1 VARADAEAGTVPMGL
16 WRASGGTWLA
26 LVHSPAGVWLWSSEG
41 ATSSGRLSR
50 RIPLVGAEGVAPLA
64 TPGPVVAAACSLDAS
79 DRVHLAWQAGET
91 LYYARCALE
100 DLPKGTGWRGPMGEP
115 APVVVARG
123 VTPRACA
130 LAAGARPAI
139 AGERGGGVVA
149 YRFDGEWRETFAS
162 IEGRAP
168 VMLRGNRRELH
179 LAFASPEGIR
189 YHSSPDGERWLPRE
203 TPLRGSVGSRPS
215 LALLQGRPVV
225 AGVVNGRAA
234 IATRGEEWSSHSLW
248 DVEEGGHP
256 HLGTDRQGGV
266 WCAWTDGGRIHAA
279 RWLGEALSPEFAL
292 GAGTAVLLVEQAPP
306 DLAADLGLLVAG
318 AGQPI
323 ILRLP
328 TPGLALLENTPT
340 RFLDL
345 LDLVEMRGVVRDVP
359 ALASAGSIPAPAP
372 GALIPGGLVASGKGD
387 RNLRAWFTLQ
397 AEGGRIGY
405 VAEWSRGRWGTP
417 LELTLAAPRP
427 WLKPPA
433 GHLSVVRD
441 DEEPNAARRYK
452 MAAESAGSAPALLTS
467 PDGIAWAYYSELPL
481 ARPLSLVRDT
491 FARAEERWRLFGL
504 HGEQGSLLHY
514 SSPDREHWYR
524 QPDVGLATADA
535 TFWTEEGMLLGL
547 VNGGRLLLAKRRGCP
562 IIQVAEFPMPP
573 GTGRVFA
580 PPFYWN
586 GKRSLFLAEPDV
598 WSRFLAPEGRW
609 VGLAAAAPDRPGVCV
624 TVPIAHVRRD
634 RHLRVDVKTR
644 DSRAGVRVEVLDA
657 SGEPVPGYTARIRR
671 ADGWRVV
678 SWGRGRALWRLE
690 GSSFRLRF
698 TVEPGAYLYGF
709 RFVE

>member
-1 VARADAEAGTVPMGL
+1 VARADAEAGAVPMGL

-26 LVHSPAGVWLWSSEG
+26 LVHSPAGVWLWASGG
-41 ATSSGRLSR
+41 ASPSDRLSR
-50 RIPLVGAEGVAPLA
+50 RIPLVGAEGAAPLA
-64 TPGPVVAAACSLDAS
+64 TPGPVMAAACSLDAS
-79 DRVHLAWQAGET
+79 DRVHLAWQADET

-115 APVVVARG
+115 APAIVARG

-139 AGERGGGVVA
+139 AGERGGGVVV

-162 IEGRAP
+162 NEGRAP
-168 VMLRGNRRELH
+168 VMRRGSRRELH
-179 LAFASPEGIR
+179 LAFAGPDGIR
-189 YHSSPDGERWLPRE
+189 YHTSPDGERWLPRE
-203 TPLRGSVGSRPS
+203 TPLLGSVAAGPS
-215 LALLQGRPVV
+215 LALLRGRPVV
-225 AGVVNGRAA
+225 AGVVNGQAA
-234 IATRGEEWSSHSLW
+234 IAARGEEWSSHSLW
-248 DVEEGGHP
+248 EAGEGGSP
-256 HLGTDRQGGV
+256 HLGTDRHGGV
-266 WCAWTDGGRIHAA
+266 WCAWTDGRQIRAA
-279 RWLGEALSPEFAL
+279 RWLGETLSPVLTL

-306 DLAADLGLLVAG
+306 DVAADLGLLVVGEG
-318 AGQPI
+318 APDL
-323 ILRLP
+323 LRLP
-328 TPGLALLENTPT
+328 TPGLALLEDLPT
-340 RFLDL
+340 RFFDL
-345 LDLVEMRGVVRDVP
+345 LDLVEMRGMVRDVP
-359 ALASAGSIPAPAP
+359 ALASAGVLAAPVSAM
-372 GALIPGGLVASGKGD
+372 LIPGGLVAFGKGD
-387 RNLRAWFTLQ
+387 RNLRAWFTLPE
-397 AEGGRIGY
+397 EGGRTGY
-405 VAEWSRGRWGTP
+405 VAEWARGRWGTP

-441 DEEPNAARRYK
+441 DEEPNTARRYK

-481 ARPLSLVRDT
+481 ARPLGLVRDT
-491 FARAEERWRLFGL
+491 PARAEERWRLFGL
-504 HGEQGSLLHY
+504 QGEQGSLLHY

-547 VNGGRLLLAKRRGCP
+547 LNGGRLLLAKRRGCP
-562 IIQVAEFPMPP
+562 IIQVAELPMLP
-573 GTGRVFA
+573 GAGRVFA

-586 GKRSLFLAEPDV
+586 GKRSLFLADPDS
-598 WSRFLAPEGRW
+598 WRQFLAPEGRW

-644 DSRAGVRVEVLDA
+644 DARAGVRIEVLDA
-657 SGEPVPGYTARIRR
+657 RGEPVPGYTARIRR
-671 ADGWRVV
+671 ADGWRGV

-690 GSSFRLRF
+690 GPTFRLRF
-698 TVEPGAYLYGF
+698 TVEPGACLYGF